1 MEGGFFELSSTDAF
15 PEETLL
21 EQLRLFQEEKAHCY
35 DCELDVTMRNI
46 CFTER
51 LAVAVMDIFGCYD
64 ARWHEIYFTD
74 CDQNWHFSLVLAKVG
89 AAFQNTRLDNRD
101 GIMERL
107 DDYGG
112 LIEDMTAHTASA
124 LKHLLQNSPQFERLA
139 IANYR
144 ITIEAAAILSEGLKK
159 SSGASSPGLIGPRV
173 LIFCVMF
180 DQTAEGE
187 RQDSISYLADGLN
200 QNKTLQSLTLSDGM
214 LINSRLSWIVQAL
227 TGHPCLQELSLVYNE
242 FGETTMVALQGL
254 LSCPSCKL
262 SHLDISGHSLYNR
275 GFHLG
280 PLIRGLQ
287 NNHSLQALDLSE
299 NWRSDDIIEDN
310 QDKDIRDI
318 LIMLWQ
324 CPNLVSID
332 LSDNAIGN
340 LGIFQ
345 NQVSTAT
352 DKKSRL
358 RRLDLDDN
366 LVVTNLFLGK
376 LSTATNKKRRLRRLN
391 LDDRKLVVK
400 TGAVLSL
407 VPLLERHPEL
417 GDLGQDFMNLMDAD
431 SFPPQVQH
439 LMDMNRCGRVLLRDG
454 SLPLSVWPL
463 VLVKAINDTYL
474 EDNPS
479 RMANVIYHL
488 LQGPAFVSRGHY
500 L

>member
-1 MEGGFFELSSTDAF
+1 MESVIIEGGFFELSSTDAF
-15 PEETLL
+15 SEETLL
-21 EQLRLFQEEKAHCY
+21 DQLGLFQEEAHCY
-35 DCELDVTMRNI
+35 NRELDVTMRDI

-64 ARWHEIYFTD
+64 ARWHEIYFTG

-89 AAFQNTRLDNRD
+89 AAFQNIRLDNED
-101 GIMERL
+101 GMETL
-107 DDYGG
+107 DHYGVK
-112 LIEDMTAHTASA
+112 EDMTAHTASA
-124 LKHLLQNSPQFERLA
+124 LKHLLQNSRQFDRLA
-139 IANYR
+139 IANYK

-159 SSGASSPGLIGPRV
+159 SSGASSPGLIGPKA
-173 LIFCVMF
+173 LLFCVIF
-180 DQTAEGE
+180 GQTAEGE
-187 RQDSISYLADGLN
+187 GKDSISYLADGLS
-200 QNKTLQSLTLSDGM
+200 QNKTLQSLTLSDTI
-214 LINSRLSWIVQAL
+214 LDDSRLSWIVQAL
-227 TGHPCLQELSLVYNE
+227 TGHPCLQELSLVYNQ

-262 SHLDISGHSLYNR
+262 MHLDLSRHLFPFAENR
-275 GFHLG
+275 RFRLG

-310 QDKDIRDI
+310 KDEDIREI

-332 LSDNAIGN
+332 LSDNAIRN

-366 LVVTNLFLGK
+366 LVVTDLFEG
-376 LSTATNKKRRLRRLN
+376 
-391 LDDRKLVVK
+391 KLVVK

-407 VPLLERHPEL
+407 VPLLERNPEL
-417 GDLGQDFMNLMDAD
+417 GDLGQDFMNLVDAD

-439 LMDMNRCGRVLLRDG
+439 LMDMNRCGRVLLRDDRI
-454 SLPLSVWPL
+454 PLSVWPL

-479 RMANVIYHL
+479 RMANAIYHL
-488 LQGPAFVSRGHY
+488 LQGPAFVSRGHF